1 MSGKFI
7 KGALVQFNEAFLAP
21 VPNVIAFQFNPE
33 TITHTWSGSEGKGA
47 DSGGTPS
54 GTTAT
59 IIKGEEKKNW
69 NPLATSSYPSESFSF
84 KIAMSAGDSIADGND
99 ATAALA
105 AASGLYTRLAALEM
119 LLYPMPASDAN
130 APSKSLRFTPSLIT
144 GGVFK
149 PITSTTRALP
159 SLQVPAVLFVWGSAR
174 IVPVRV
180 KSLTI
185 TETIYDTL
193 LNPTDAEADIELE
206 VLTPDELP
214 YVTGPLKLIIQ
225 GAYVYSQSLRQLFA
239 AANLANTTDSV
250 IGLVS

>member
-1 MSGKFI
+1 M
-7 KGALVQFNEAFLAP
+7 EAFLAP

-33 TITHTWSGSEGKGA
+33 TITHKWSGSEAFQSEITKK
-47 DSGGTPS
+47 DGTNEDVKKK
-54 GTTAT
+54 TT
-59 IIKGEEKKNW
+59 NW
-69 NPLATSSYPSESFSF
+69 NPLAVSGYPGESFSF

-105 AASGLYTRLAALEM
+105 STSGLYTRLAALEM
-119 LLYPMPASDAN
+119 LLYPVSTKTTGFNVAGKNFKFSTSD
-130 APSKSLRFTPSLIT
+130 FT
-144 GGVFK
+144 GGVFDD
-149 PITSTTRALP
+149 PPANPPTRDVPA
-159 SLQVPAVLFVWGSAR
+159 LQVPTVLFIWGPAR
-174 IVPVRV
+174 IIPVRV

-193 LNPTDAEADIELE
+193 LNPIDAEADIELD

-214 YVTGPLKLIIQ
+214 YVNGPLKRIAQ
-225 GAYVYSQSLRQLFA
+225 GAYLYSRTLRQLFA